1 MNGKTAFDFSPYP
14 QWLLDNPITSDYM
27 FVILYAT
34 IVVLSIVVYKLGFAK
49 KLPILKSAVIYI
61 LLLVGCLILAI
72 LALQLPIVGSLFFAA
87 LVLVIYKIRLNASKK
102 RSNNKEA

>member
-1 MNGKTAFDFSPYP
+1 M
-14 QWLLDNPITSDYM
+14 LDNPITSDYM

>member
-1 MNGKTAFDFSPYP
+1 
-14 QWLLDNPITSDYM
+14 M